1 MQRVDGCYRVTCSRC
16 QQSICWKCPRD
27 KMPIYK
33 TADECYKHLTN
44 EHGGYWWYLKN
55 SYTD

>member
-1 MQRVDGCYRVTCSRC
+1 MLMQRVDGCYRVTCSRC

-44 EHGGYWWYLKN
+44 EHGGYW
-55 SYTD
+55 